1 LGFFLAFFSVIF
13 GFSMIWHIWWLA
25 IVGLLGAITVSLRH
39 AWQTE
44 LEDTISVATIDD
56 HERFHHSQVA
66 RA

>member
-1 LGFFLAFFSVIF
+1 
-13 GFSMIWHIWWLA
+13 MIWHIWWLA